1 MVGEE
6 SSHGMRAIRENARNC
21 GIGTDRERSGPK
33 DAVIWNE
40 GVSSKMGLEIGSHM
54 LQKNVLYCQVF

>member
-6 SSHGMRAIRENARNC
+6 SPHGMRAIWENARNC

-40 GVSSKMGLEIGSHM
+40 GLSSKMS
-54 LQKNVLYCQVF
+54 